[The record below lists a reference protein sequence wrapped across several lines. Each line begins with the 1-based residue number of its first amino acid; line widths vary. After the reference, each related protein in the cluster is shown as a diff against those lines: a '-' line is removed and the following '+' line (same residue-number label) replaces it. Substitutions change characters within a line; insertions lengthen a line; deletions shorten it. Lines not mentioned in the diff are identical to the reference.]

1 MTDPLTTASTTSL
14 RADEIAAVVELVE
27 AATAADG
34 FSALNESALL
44 HLRHD
49 RPGVVHVLA
58 RRGPRLVGYGQLDAG
73 ATGAFSSTGQLVV
86 SPADRRS
93 GVGSALLSE
102 VLSIS
107 VTPLQV
113 WAMGDT
119 PAARALAARHG
130 LRPARTLLIMT
141 RPLADPIP
149 DVAAADGV
157 LIRTFVVGQDEEDW
171 LRVNARAFWS
181 HPEQGQLTRADL
193 DDRMGEDWFDPLGF
207 FLAVP
212 DPAAP
217 PADPDGAGSTGDRP
231 TGLLGFHWTKQHP
244 DHLGEVYVLGVDP
257 AAGSRGLGRALLVRG
272 LQHLQQRG
280 NSVVQ
285 LYVEADHDRAVG
297 LYSAYGFTESSR
309 DVMYAQD
316 DHVAP
321 QHTTQQEN

>member
-1 MTDPLTTASTTSL
+1 MTDPLTTASTTTL
-14 RADEIAAVVELVE
+14 RADEVAAVVELVE
-27 AATAADG
+27 AAAVADG
-34 FSALNESALL
+34 FSALNEAALL

-58 RRGPRLVGYGQLDAG
+58 RRGPRLVGYAQLDG
-73 ATGAFSSTGQLVV
+73 GSTGAFTSTGQLVV

-102 VLSIS
+102 LLSIT
-107 VTPLQV
+107 VTPLQL
-113 WAMGDT
+113 WAMGNT
-119 PAARALAARHG
+119 PAARALAVRHA

-141 RPLADPIP
+141 RPLDDPIP
-149 DVAAADGV
+149 DAPVTGGV

-171 LRVNARAFWS
+171 LQVNARAFWS

-193 DDRMGEDWFDPLGF
+193 DDRMAEDWFDPEGF
-207 FLAVP
+207 FVAVP

-217 PADPDGAGSTGDRP
+217 YADGSRSTGDRP

-272 LQHLQQRG
+272 LQHLRERG
-280 NSVVQ
+280 NTLVQ

-297 LYSAYGFTESSR
+297 LYSAYGFSESSR

-316 DHVAP
+316 DHAAP
-321 QHTTQQEN
+321 EHTTQQEN